1 MASKSCADDRTDV
14 GSPFTNC
21 DGAQTV
27 GRFGFGLVRNGRPG
41 TLSTWRVSVRT
52 SEIGTR
58 VAMLFGGM
66 PSVSI
71 DGDKYAWQV
80 ITEAVTVDVVLSG
93 PHALRVRWRR
103 DGCGRRCDGPEQSK
117 RAECSCASLGLLA
130 DRKAAVQQGD
140 GCMPSIEISFRLR
153 RDPALGLFTF
163 ISGNWSFAEQAI
175 MAKAALDRLAG
186 PTQVQLGLKQTCH
199 TLHRGRE
206 VNYTRPTLALV
217 ALYCMCVPAHA
228 VTLPPPRT
236 APPLASLLS
245 RDDVELLDRD
255 GAGGGGAGRPRA
267 CDLTVMSRLLS
278 PTELQPQ
285 GTTAAS

>member
-21 DGAQTV
+21 DGAQTI
-27 GRFGFGLVRNGRPG
+27 GRFGFGLVPNGRPG

-140 GCMPSIEISFRLR
+140 GCMPSIEMSFRLR

-186 PTQVQLGLKQTCH
+186 PTQVQLGLSRPATPCIGAEKSI
-199 TLHRGRE
+199 
-206 VNYTRPTLALV
+206 TRDQRSRSS
-217 ALYCMCVPAHA
+217 ALYCMCVPAPA

-255 GAGGGGAGRPRA
+255 GAGGGRAGRPRA